1 MLATKD
7 LNGNF
12 VPMPETP
19 GQKLLRLDDYTVCA
33 VAGLNQR
40 AVAAAPTLNSDILGI
55 IDSYNQQARER
66 ASMERTLRN
75 IESIVGFYI
84 ENTILVDFATHQ
96 PEQRA
101 MDFVDCNMNC
111 LSQLERILKEESSE
125 QVPGR

>member
-1 MLATKD
+1 
-7 LNGNF
+7 
-12 VPMPETP
+12 
-19 GQKLLRLDDYTVCA
+19 
-33 VAGLNQR
+33 
-40 AVAAAPTLNSDILGI
+40 VAAAPTLNSDILGI